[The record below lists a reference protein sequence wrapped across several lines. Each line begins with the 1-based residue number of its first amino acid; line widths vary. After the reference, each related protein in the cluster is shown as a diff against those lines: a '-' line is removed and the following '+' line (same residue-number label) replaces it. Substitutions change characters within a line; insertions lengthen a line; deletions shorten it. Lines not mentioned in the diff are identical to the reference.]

1 MPVLAKMRSWLTLF
15 FPKKCIFLS
24 SRGMQDFPVSLFTTW
39 IVTKQRSTWAQSF
52 QGTSLQ
58 VSSVKGSKQ
67 VFQILKKA
75 FSEHF
80 AAATFAQVSVD
91 APSKNLIYLIM
102 QTSSFITI
110 VLSFGKLDSWQLTLG
125 DLAGLTSRM
134 LMCIFYSSLLQSVT
148 SLDV

>member
-1 MPVLAKMRSWLTLF
+1 MAS
-15 FPKKCIFLS
+15 
-24 SRGMQDFPVSLFTTW
+24 
-39 IVTKQRSTWAQSF
+39 
-52 QGTSLQ
+52 

-91 APSKNLIYLIM
+91 APSENLIYLIM
-102 QTSSFITI
+102 QTSSFMTI

-134 LMCIFYSSLLQSVT
+134 LMCIFYSSLLQSVK